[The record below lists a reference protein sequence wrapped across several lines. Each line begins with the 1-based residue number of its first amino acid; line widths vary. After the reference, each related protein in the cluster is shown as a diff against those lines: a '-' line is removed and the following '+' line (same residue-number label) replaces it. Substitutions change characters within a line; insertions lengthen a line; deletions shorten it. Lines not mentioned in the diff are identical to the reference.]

1 MFRTNRARVSLTV
14 ILALTGGV
22 HVCQAQN
29 GAEPVKV
36 APPAPAASAAD
47 AGKLNIGDPAPA
59 LSIEHWVKGEPV
71 KSFEKGK
78 VYVVEFW
85 ATWCGPCIKNM
96 PHLTKLQKQ
105 HKDKGLT
112 IIGVSGQDKRGVEDV
127 RPFVEKKGDAI
138 GYTIAVDRAMETT
151 KAYMGATGR
160 NGIPVAYLVDQQG
173 KLAWY
178 GHPMEAMD
186 LVIEEVLEGK
196 FDASRH
202 AERMA
207 KFKTL
212 SEQFGKATQEKRW
225 DDAMTALDEMKT
237 VRPDLANDF
246 AISRFAVLRAGKKD
260 KEAAAKVRVQLE
272 EQFKDDVDN
281 LRKLSEMLAGVPEPD
296 AADLAAATAVA
307 KTIVTKTDGNDV
319 QALAV
324 LAYVYRNAG
333 DWDNALA
340 TQQKAIDKSA
350 DEGTRANMKAI
361 LDQMNADRAEASKPA
376 QDEPAADA
384 PKGDAPKNP

>member
-1 MFRTNRARVSLTV
+1 MSLLDRACVSMT
-14 ILALTGGV
+14 ALMALCGCLSFA
-22 HVCQAQN
+22 HAQTT
-29 GAEPVKV
+29 AEPTK
-36 APPAPAASAAD
+36 APVPAAASAAD
-47 AGKLNIGDPAPA
+47 DGRLEVGETAPP

-85 ATWCGPCIKNM
+85 ATWCGPCIRNM

-105 HKDKGLT
+105 YKDKGLT
-112 IIGVSGQDKRGVEDV
+112 IIGVSGQDKRGIEDV
-127 RPFVEKKGDAI
+127 RPFVEAKGDMI
-138 GYTIAVDRAMETT
+138 GYTIAVDKAMETT

-186 LVIEEVLEGK
+186 LVIEEVIAGK
-196 FDASRH
+196 FDASKH

-207 KFKTL
+207 KFKTF

-225 DDAMTALDEMKT
+225 DDALAALDGMKDI
-237 VRPDLANDF
+237 RPDLANDF

-272 EQFKDDVDN
+272 DMFKDDLES

-296 AADLAAATAVA
+296 EADLAAATALA
-307 KTIVTKTDGNDV
+307 KTVVTKTDGKDV

-324 LAYVYRNAG
+324 LAFIYRTAG
-333 DWDNALA
+333 DWNNAIA
-340 TQQKAIDKSA
+340 TQQKALDAST
-350 DEGTRANMKAI
+350 DEGTRTNMKAI
-361 LDQMNADRAEASKPA
+361 LDQMNADRAEANKPEPA
-376 QDEPAADA
+376 KGEPAADA
-384 PKGDAPKNP
+384 PKNP